1 MRRSAL
7 LVCAAAA
14 VAALGLPSAGDASA
28 AKSVTV
34 KNFAFSPSTVTARH
48 GTKITWKF
56 RDSTTHNVTVKRGPR
71 KFHSRD
77 IRRGNYSKVVTAK
90 GTYKLICTIHPD
102 MHMTLKVT

>member
-1 MRRSAL
+1 MRTPAL
-7 LVCAAAA
+7 LVCTAAA
-14 VAALGLPSAGDASA
+14 VAALVLPSAGDASA
-28 AKSVTV
+28 SKSVTV

-56 RDSTTHNVTVKRGPR
+56 RDSTAHNVTVKRGPR

>member
-7 LVCAAAA
+7 LVCAAAG

-34 KNFAFSPSTVTARH
+34 KNFAFSPSTVTARQ

-56 RDSTTHNVTVKRGPR
+56 RDTATHNVTVKKGPV

-90 GTYKLICTIHPD
+90 GTYKLICTVHD
-102 MHMTLKVT
+102 GMKTKVTVN